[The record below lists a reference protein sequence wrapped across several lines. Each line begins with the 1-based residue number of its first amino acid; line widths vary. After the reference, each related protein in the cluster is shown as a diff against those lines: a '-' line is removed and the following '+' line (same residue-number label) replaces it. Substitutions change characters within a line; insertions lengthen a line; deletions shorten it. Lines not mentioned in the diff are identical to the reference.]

1 MKLNWI
7 KKADDA
13 APPLQSLDEVDKD
26 RKPAPVQPTALPEAP
41 EPVAMNELLKAFEQ
55 AAKELMTAGLGIHKA
70 TVAMQKVTSSGGRTP
85 AEMSL
90 ISKAES
96 LISQIEDLRGRTEKL
111 AHTVSSE
118 RTKLLGADDASDQTS
133 AKNRSPWTR

>member
-1 MKLNWI
+1 MKSHWV

-13 APPLQSLDEVDKD
+13 APLQSLEDVDKD

-90 ISKAES
+90 ISKAEG

-111 AHTVSSE
+111 ASTVSSE
-118 RTKLLGADDASDQTS
+118 RTKLLGADDAGGSASSKNTS
-133 AKNRSPWTR
+133 GWTR